1 MTGIKKD
8 SFLTVIDQDDD
19 DTFVNVVINVQ
30 EGFVYISFAAK
41 LSLHFIVHLKR
52 IRNLLRQ
59 HSQTLPTFHVD
70 RRSLSLSNL
79 TATVYLMERLPMPS
93 LRVSRDRMPMT
104 AIHPS
109 RSSRF
114 QTPALKLSTWTWTKT
129 ESTVA
134 RSSLMTEIQQL
145 KRTTR
150 ISSDSGLRYAAL
162 KPPSRFR
169 TQLLAN

>member
-30 EGFVYISFAAK
+30 EGFVYIPFTAK

-52 IRNLLRQ
+52 IRTLLRS
-59 HSQTLPTFHVD
+59 HSQTLPTFHVG
-70 RRSLSLSNL
+70 RRSLSLSNRMV
-79 TATVYLMERLPMPS
+79 TAKLMERLSMPS
-93 LRVSRDRMPMT
+93 LRASRDRTPTT
-104 AIHPS
+104 AIHLS

-114 QTPALKLSTWTWTKT
+114 QTPAQKLSMWTRTKV
-129 ESTVA
+129 EPTVA
-134 RSSLMTEIQQL
+134 QSLLMTEIQRL

-150 ISSDSGLRYAAL
+150 ISSDSGLCYVAL